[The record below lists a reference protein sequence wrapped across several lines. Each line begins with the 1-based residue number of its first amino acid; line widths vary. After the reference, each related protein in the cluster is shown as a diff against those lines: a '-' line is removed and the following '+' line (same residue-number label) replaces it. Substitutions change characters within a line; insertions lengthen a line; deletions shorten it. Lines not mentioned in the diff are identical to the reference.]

1 MKEELYK
8 IGVKATEKNLLQ
20 MIGVGGKTDSDMRQ
34 QKVGEI
40 SNLRKEALEDP
51 WVAADWCVWK
61 ISIC

>member
-8 IGVKATEKNLLQ
+8 TGVKAAEKNLLQ
-20 MIGVGGKTDSDMRQ
+20 MIGVGGKTDSNMQQ

-51 WVAADWCVWK
+51 WVAAD
-61 ISIC
+61 